1 LTTLQYPQ
9 EIEMKKHFWYLLSAA
24 AIVIFSIPELHA
36 GPRYANDEL
45 LVKFKPGIADSRK
58 AAILQNLG
66 ALKFNSSLKKRFT
79 VVKIPSGM
87 VKTMTTLFAK
97 NPAVERV
104 TPNYIF
110 DLYAAPNDPY
120 YGYQWNL
127 PLINME
133 AAWDIS
139 TGANVTVAVVDTGVN
154 TSSRPNQDGFGS
166 RLLPGYNAI
175 RRTEGSSYDQNFHGT
190 HVAGTVGQETNN
202 GIGVA
207 GVAYDATIMPVKVFL
222 RSGNFALLSWI
233 IDGIDWAAENGADII
248 NLSLGGPKSDPITG
262 EPYDY
267 SLLEEAINSAVANN
281 VTVIAAAGNDGR
293 AEVGYPAAFDNV
305 IAVGA
310 INYQKM
316 RTSYSNYG
324 PELDLVAPG
333 GVVAEDPDGDG
344 NVNGGILQETF
355 RQSLG
360 FRFFAIGWGYWFLS
374 GTSMAT
380 PHVSGVAALIKSLHP
395 DWSPQQVKDALIN
408 TAQDLG
414 APDKDNE
421 YGYGLVD
428 AYAALQY

>member
-1 LTTLQYPQ
+1 
-9 EIEMKKHFWYLLSAA
+9 MKKHLLYFLSVI
-24 AIVIFSIPELHA
+24 AILIYFIPEVHA
-36 GPRYANDEL
+36 GPRYANDEI
-45 LVKFKPGIADSRK
+45 LVKFKPGVAESKK
-58 AAILQNLG
+58 AAIVQNLG
-66 ALKFNSSLKKRFT
+66 ALKLNHAFKKRFS
-79 VVKIPSGM
+79 VVKIPAGM
-87 VKTMTTLFAK
+87 VKTMTKLFSQ
-97 NPAVERV
+97 NPAVEHV
-104 TPNYIF
+104 TPNYLF
-110 DLYAAPNDPY
+110 DLYATPNDPY
-120 YGYQWNL
+120 YSYQWNL

-139 TGANVTVAVVDTGVN
+139 SGADVTVAVVDTGVN
-154 TSSRPNQDGFGS
+154 TSSHPNKDGFGS

-175 RRTEGSSYDQNFHGT
+175 TRTAGSSYDQNFHGT
-190 HVAGTVGQETNN
+190 HVAGTIGQETNN

-207 GVAYDATIMPVKVFL
+207 GVAYNATIMPVKVFL

-233 IDGIDWAAENGADII
+233 VDGIDWAAENGADII
-248 NLSLGGPKSDPITG
+248 NLSLGGPKSDPVTG

-267 SLLEEAINSAVANN
+267 VLLEEAINNAVAQN

-293 AEVGYPAAFDNV
+293 AEVSYPAAFDNV

-333 GVVAEDPDGDG
+333 GIVSDDPDGDG
-344 NVNGGILQETF
+344 NANGGILQETF

-360 FRFFAIGWGYWFLS
+360 FRFFAFGWGYWFLS

-380 PHVSGVAALIKSLHP
+380 PHVSGVAALIKSIHP
-395 DWSPQQVKDALIN
+395 DWTPQQIKDALIN

-414 APDKDNE
+414 ALDKDNE

>member
-1 LTTLQYPQ
+1 
-9 EIEMKKHFWYLLSAA
+9 MKKHLLYLLSAA
-24 AIVIFSIPELHA
+24 AILIYSIPELQA
-36 GPRYANDEL
+36 EPRYANDEL
-45 LVKFKPGIADSRK
+45 LVTFKPGVAESKK
-58 AAILQNLG
+58 ATVLQNLG
-66 ALKFNSSLKKRFT
+66 AVKFNHSFKKRFT

-87 VKTMTTLFAK
+87 VKNMTRLFAQ

-110 DLYAAPNDPY
+110 DLYATPNDPY
-120 YGYQWNL
+120 YSYQWNL

-139 TGANVTVAVVDTGVN
+139 TGADVTVAVVDTGVN

-166 RLLPGYNAI
+166 RLLPGFNAI
-175 RRTEGSSYDQNFHGT
+175 LGINGSSYDQNFHGT

-222 RSGNFALLSWI
+222 RSGNFALMSWL

-248 NLSLGGPKSDPITG
+248 NLSLGGPCSNPDTG

-267 SLLEEAINSAVANN
+267 SLLEEAINNAVAQN
-281 VTVIAAAGNDGR
+281 VTVIAATGNDGR
-293 AEVGYPAAFDNV
+293 AEVGCPAAFANV

-324 PELDLVAPG
+324 PELDIVAPG

-360 FRFFAIGWGYWFLS
+360 FRFFAFGWGYWFLS

-395 DWSPQQVKDALIN
+395 DWTPQQVKDALIN
-408 TAQDLG
+408 TAEDLG
-414 APDKDNE
+414 DSGKDNE